1 MAAGKKP
8 VEQAVEM
15 VIKTDKHE
23 YWLGHDAHALIAHV
37 RLAGKAFQL
46 SLGIALED
54 ISGTGRDCTGARTPA
69 DVIILALARR
79 AGWEVQRTDGALG
92 EGDTPNAKAAA
103 GYNLAKRSGRPAGS
117 KAPVTST
124 VGKAKVEAKRLAAIT
139 RLQKA
144 WRARRTAAV

>member
-1 MAAGKKP
+1 
-8 VEQAVEM
+8 M

-103 GYNLAKRSGRPAGS
+103 GAREPARRRPLAA
-117 KAPVTST
+117 VQLQVT
-124 VGKAKVEAKRLAAIT
+124 VGLHG
-139 RLQKA
+139 L
-144 WRARRTAAV
+144 

>member
-54 ISGTGRDCTGARTPA
+54 ISGTGRDCTGSGAKTRQPH
-69 DVIILALARR
+69 RR
-79 AGWEVQRTDGALG
+79 
-92 EGDTPNAKAAA
+92 
-103 GYNLAKRSGRPAGS
+103 
-117 KAPVTST
+117 
-124 VGKAKVEAKRLAAIT
+124 
-139 RLQKA
+139 
-144 WRARRTAAV
+144 